1 MAESASAGQDLLMTV
16 RPSRSSSDRALATSA
31 HQLQRAGGTL
41 QSHAGSPDAVPTH
54 AITLAHVEEALDRM
68 AVAMEQMANAVA
80 DWSGQPSAGLEE
92 ATLPP
97 EARAVRWHLQSTA
110 QRLRDSEAACA
121 ASREWTRRL
130 LSAVPPRH
138 VTSSQTGRKRPAAD
152 DAKWL

>member
-1 MAESASAGQDLLMTV
+1 MTV
-16 RPSRSSSDRALATSA
+16 HPFRSSPDRALATSA

-54 AITLAHVEEALDRM
+54 ANTLAHVEEALDRM

-92 ATLPP
+92 AI
-97 EARAVRWHLQSTA
+97 
-110 QRLRDSEAACA
+110 SEEACA
-121 ASREWTRRL
+121 SSREWTRRL

-138 VTSSQTGRKRPAAD
+138 FTSSLASRKRPAAD
-152 DAKWL
+152 DAKRL

>member
-1 MAESASAGQDLLMTV
+1 MAEPASAGQDVVM
-16 RPSRSSSDRALATSA
+16 PSRPFRSSPDRALATSA

-97 EARAVRWHLQSTA
+97 EARAVRWHLKSTA
-110 QRLRDSEAACA
+110 QRLRDSEEACA
-121 ASREWTRRL
+121 ISREWTRRL
-130 LSAVPPRH
+130 LTAVPSGSHPPRQ
-138 VTSSQTGRKRPAAD
+138 VVRDRAAD
-152 DAKWL
+152 DAKWS